1 MREIGFSPWGESGFA
16 LLMGGLL
23 MLIMLLLLVLLLE
36 ISSEKDYEDD
46 HKDPPPMPLKHF
58 GLEQTLKC
66 TSSLFQNLGDPLE
79 IAHFSGPLFHGAPV
93 MFTFTAECT
102 ERDEPSV

>member
-1 MREIGFSPWGESGFA
+1 
-16 LLMGGLL
+16 